1 MPAYSEELERNLENG
16 KVTLSGCCIT
26 PGTTQLHCNDC
37 GTEFEEVDF
46 PGPFE
51 DKRLK
56 SIVYGA
62 VSGDALGVS
71 FEGMA
76 RGTFKYA
83 YMVFGCRQGTPAGTF
98 SDDTSLMLAMR
109 NSIKTYGGAIQI
121 KDMAARLQVHTTA
134 STQYLR
140 DGLGT

>member
-1 MPAYSEELERNLENG
+1 MPAYSEELERDLENG

-46 PGPFE
+46 PGSFE

-62 VSGDALGVS
+62 ASKDALGAP

-76 RGTFKYA
+76 RGTFKCA
-83 YMVFGCRQGTPAGTF
+83 YMVIRVSPG
-98 SDDTSLMLAMR
+98 
-109 NSIKTYGGAIQI
+109 N
-121 KDMAARLQVHTTA
+121 ARGHLLQ
-134 STQYLR
+134 
-140 DGLGT
+140 